1 MSAHGGGRLVILSG
15 PSCAGKSPLAK
26 ALARFHPD
34 LSAKLQ
40 PIVLF
45 NSRSP
50 RPGERDGEDYHFR
63 SRDQIERL
71 RDQDRYVVID
81 VRGDLQGL
89 DLEDL
94 AALLQKGHAF
104 FEGNPF
110 IGRTLQTHPKLHD
123 VNRLSV
129 FLSSLSREE
138 LRFLRD
144 QARVSLPD
152 FVADVMRRK
161 LLRRAER
168 QKTHLSLKDLEEVE
182 RRAGSAYRELKEAHH
197 FEYVIPNHD
206 GEDSNNW
213 EAFYYPL
220 GEARR
225 AFLAVVALLR
235 GQEPKGVER
244 WQGDLL
250 P

>member
-1 MSAHGGGRLVILSG
+1 MSAHEGGRLVILSG
-15 PSCAGKSPLAK
+15 PSCVGKSPLAK
-26 ALARFHPD
+26 TLVRFHPE

-63 SRDQIERL
+63 AREQIEAL
-71 RDQDRYVVID
+71 RRQERYVVMD
-81 VRGDLQGL
+81 VRGDLQAL

-94 AALLQKGHAF
+94 AALLQKGDAF

-110 IGRTLQTHPKLHD
+110 IGRTLQTHPGLRGVK
-123 VNRLSV
+123 RLNI
-129 FLSSLSREE
+129 FLSPLSREE
-138 LRFLRD
+138 ILFLRD
-144 QARVSLPD
+144 QAQVSLPTI
-152 FVADVMRRK
+152 VGDVMRRK

-168 QKTHLSLKDLEEVE
+168 QKTHLSVKDLEEIE
-182 RRAGSAYRELKEAHH
+182 HRAGSAYWELKEAHH
-197 FEYVIPNHD
+197 FDYVIPNHD
-206 GEDSNNW
+206 GEASDNW

-225 AFLAVVALLR
+225 AFLAVAALLR
-235 GQEPKGVER
+235 GEDVKGVER
-244 WQGDLL
+244 WEEDLL